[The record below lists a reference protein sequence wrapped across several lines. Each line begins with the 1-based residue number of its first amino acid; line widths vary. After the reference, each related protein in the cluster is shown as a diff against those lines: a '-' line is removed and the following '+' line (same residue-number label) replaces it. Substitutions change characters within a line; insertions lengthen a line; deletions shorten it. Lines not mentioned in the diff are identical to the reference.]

1 MAGKTANPLIN
12 NAQPQ
17 TAPAA
22 PLPSANSSTSADLF
36 EIDLSEV
43 STSSAIP
50 EGTYKVRC
58 IEVEQSVSQ
67 SGNPMFIWTFTIV
80 EGQYQGKDY
89 KVYTVTTPSALW
101 KVAEV
106 VTALGVGQSGQVVKF
121 KRSDV
126 LNKECGA
133 IIEDTEYQGSTGSQI
148 SRVIP
153 LSEIQ

>member
-17 TAPAA
+17 AAPAA
-22 PLPSANSSTSADLF
+22 PLPNAGSSASADLF

-67 SGNPMFIWTFTIV
+67 SGNPMFVWTFTIV
-80 EGQYQGKDY
+80 EGEYQGKDY

-133 IIEDTEYQGSTGSQI
+133 IIEDTEYQGTTRSQI

>member
-1 MAGKTANPLIN
+1 MAKSNPLIN
-12 NAQPQ
+12 GGQAVAEQPQ
-17 TAPAA
+17 AT
-22 PLPSANSSTSADLF
+22 PLPGASTQAVDMF
-36 EIDLSEV
+36 EVDLSEV
-43 STSSAIP
+43 SNSSAIP

-58 IEVEQSVSQ
+58 IEVEQAVSQ
-67 SGNPMFIWTFTIV
+67 SGNPMFVWTFTII

-89 KVYTVTTPSALW
+89 KVYTATTPAALW

-133 IIEDTEYQGSTGSQI
+133 VIEDTEYQGSTRSTI
-148 SRVIP
+148 SRIVP
-153 LSEIQ
+153 LSEVQ